1 MFANNV
7 ETEPRL
13 TFKEIDA
20 LMLFAIAERFINK
33 ELEDKM
39 AAQLFL
45 NAPHARITPEHRTT
59 TKFAVQIHAQKL
71 QEEVKLEMMVPVR
84 DAVIIK

>member
-1 MFANNV
+1 
-7 ETEPRL
+7 
-13 TFKEIDA
+13 
-20 LMLFAIAERFINK
+20 
-33 ELEDKM
+33 M

-45 NAPHARITPEHRTT
+45 NALPARITPEHRTT

-71 QEEVKLEMMVPVR
+71 QEEVKLELMVPVR